1 MQNENL
7 YVIIMAGG
15 IGSRFWPMSRT
26 TFPKQFHD
34 ILDRGQT
41 LIQETFARFEAI
53 VPAANIYV
61 VTNERY
67 YDLVK
72 EQLPKMTDDQVLLEP
87 VGRNT
92 APCIAY
98 AAYKI
103 RKINPEAVFV
113 VAPSDHLIAE
123 EGVFH
128 QKIQLA
134 AETCSKHPYIMTLGI
149 SPTRPDTGYGYIQY
163 LDDIEGHGYNKVK
176 TFTEKPQLEVAKQFL
191 ESGDFVWNGG
201 IFIFSSSTITQA
213 FEAFLPDM
221 AELFTGIADSY
232 YTEQEKEAIGP
243 AYSTCQNISIDNG
256 IMEKADNVY
265 VIRSEFGWSDL
276 GTWGS
281 VHANAERDYLDNAV
295 QGHAMVYDAANNM
308 IRVSNPDKMVVIK
321 GLDDFIVVDTAD
333 ALLVCRKDDEQFI
346 KQIVGDLKTEH
357 GETYV

>member
-15 IGSRFWPMSRT
+15 IGSRFWPMSRS

-41 LIQETFARFEAI
+41 LIQETFQRFEAI

-72 EQLPKMTDDQVLLEP
+72 TQLPKMTDDQILLEP

-103 RKINPEAVFV
+103 RKINPNAVFV

-134 AETCSKHPYIMTLGI
+134 ANACAENPFIMTLGI

-163 LDDIEGHGYNKVK
+163 LEDPEATGYHKVK
-176 TFTEKPQLEVAKQFL
+176 TFTEKPTLEVAQQFL
-191 ESGDFVWNGG
+191 ASGDFVWNGG
-201 IFIFSSSTITQA
+201 IFVFSSSTISQA
-213 FEAFLPDM
+213 FESFLPDM
-221 AELFTGIADSY
+221 AEIFTGIEDSY
-232 YTEQEKEAIGP
+232 YTEKEKEAIGP
-243 AYSTCQNISIDNG
+243 AYSTCQNISVDYG
-256 IMEKADNVY
+256 IMEKAENVY
-265 VIRSEFGWSDL
+265 VIPSDFGWSDL

-281 VHANAERDYLDNAV
+281 VHENAGKDIQGNAV
-295 QGHAMVYDAANNM
+295 QGEAMVYDAQNNM
-308 IRVSNPDKMVVIK
+308 
-321 GLDDFIVVDTAD
+321 
-333 ALLVCRKDDEQFI
+333 
-346 KQIVGDLKTEH
+346 
-357 GETYV
+357 